1 MSSRPASTE
10 IAPWDTCFDPFLAIG
25 DDIMFRI
32 DLHMHS
38 TFSDGLLDPETLVR
52 RSKKRGVII
61 LSLTDHDTVAG
72 IPSFRRAC
80 RKWNMQCISGTEL
93 SADADFTLHILGYR
107 IDSNIELLESR
118 LEDIRRKRDDR
129 NRLMCEK
136 LQAMGMNVTM
146 EELVQES
153 GGEVVARPH
162 MARLLVKKGY
172 VPDEG
177 TAFSWYLGKNGTAYV
192 ARKRLAPAECVRLIR
207 DAGGLAVL
215 AHPSLMGV
223 PQKKQGE
230 LLEELVAAGLWGI
243 ECFSGH
249 HSEAEITYWSNI
261 AARYGLE
268 RTAGSDFH
276 GGSRPGGLG
285 VSVPEDLLP
294 WARLGISL

>member
-1 MSSRPASTE
+1 M
-10 IAPWDTCFDPFLAIG
+10 I
-25 DDIMFRI
+25 RI

-52 RSKKRGVII
+52 CSRKRGVSI

-80 RKWNMQCISGTEL
+80 RKWNVQCICGTEL

-107 IDSNIELLESR
+107 IDENTGLLESR
-118 LEDIRRKRDDR
+118 LEDIRRKRNDR

-136 LQAMGMNVTM
+136 LQAMGMDITM
-146 EELVQES
+146 EELARES
-153 GGEVVARPH
+153 GGQVVARPH

-172 VPDEG
+172 VPDER

-192 ARKRLAPAECVRLIR
+192 ARKRFAPAECVRLIR

-215 AHPSLMGV
+215 AHPGLMGITEKR
-223 PQKKQGE
+223 QE
-230 LLEELVAAGLWGI
+230 DLLEELRSTGLWGI

-249 HSEAEITYWSNI
+249 HSEAETRYWSKV
-261 AARYGLE
+261 AARFGLQ

-276 GGSRPGGLG
+276 GGLRPARLG
-285 VSVPEDLLP
+285 VAVPEDLLP
-294 WARLGISL
+294 WARLGVSL